1 MPKGEASSVP
11 SWASKHLLDS
21 TNNNHSRCVFLETY
35 CILCL
40 SSCSMSTTTLSFR
53 KDTTSTTVAPS
64 PLAHPTPV
72 AAAAGHH
79 PSASAAAAAAAAAW
93 QTTAAYM
100 AAAAAA
106 AVGGG
111 NGSHG
116 VGSAIGAGGGA
127 VGQVGLR
134 LGRGPELMR
143 RLCAINQQFATSV
156 MEDYIRPIGV
166 VVNAFH
172 ILL

>member
-1 MPKGEASSVP
+1 MSDSSQAVMPKGEASSVP

-72 AAAAGHH
+72 AAAAAAAGHH
-79 PSASAAAAAAAAAW
+79 PSASAVAAAAAGRSEALGTLLHGELRQPDGPASPRAFSSAGRRVCRALARLRQARPDCRAW
-93 QTTAAYM
+93 
-100 AAAAAA
+100 
-106 AVGGG
+106 
-111 NGSHG
+111 
-116 VGSAIGAGGGA
+116 
-127 VGQVGLR
+127 
-134 LGRGPELMR
+134 
-143 RLCAINQQFATSV
+143 F
-156 MEDYIRPIGV
+156 
-166 VVNAFH
+166 
-172 ILL
+172 